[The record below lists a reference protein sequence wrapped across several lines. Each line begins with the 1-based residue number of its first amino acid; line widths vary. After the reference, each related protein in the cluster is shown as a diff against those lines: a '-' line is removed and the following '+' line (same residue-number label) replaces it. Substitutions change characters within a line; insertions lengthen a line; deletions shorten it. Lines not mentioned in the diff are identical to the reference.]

1 MANVSSVKT
10 NVKTGEVDGFYDPQ
24 FQRVADEFVRNFE
37 ERGEVGASVCIALE
51 GETVVDLWGGS
62 ADLSLIHI

>member
-24 FQRVADEFVRNFE
+24 FQLPNLLP
-37 ERGEVGASVCIALE
+37 GC
-51 GETVVDLWGGS
+51 
-62 ADLSLIHI
+62 LSDTR